1 MGRLGWPKYNGEKLR
16 KRKNGKCWL
25 PTVGLLGQFV
35 SDSSSV
41 GKKNFRR
48 SSLRIISVD
57 WRGEG
62 KTTSRNSRTV
72 PWRNC
77 CCAKHYAEVKRNEA
91 RVEGKFIPIFSF
103 QHFFFL
109 CFSFGGALWIK
120 IFSNSH
126 PEQPPE
132 SSRCC
137 WRWRSLLGDES
148 GWSFNGKSP
157 LRRKIRLRH

>member
-1 MGRLGWPKYNGEKLR
+1 MGRLGWTKYNGEKLR

-103 QHFFFL
+103 QHFFFSAFRSVGRCEL
-109 CFSFGGALWIK
+109 KYFPTHTLSSRPKAVAVVGGDARCWEMRADGALMG
-120 IFSNSH
+120 SH
-126 PEQPPE
+126 
-132 SSRCC
+132 
-137 WRWRSLLGDES
+137 L
-148 GWSFNGKSP
+148 
-157 LRRKIRLRH
+157 